1 MIEVL
6 IVALGRVER
15 AVFLD
20 QLPRHRRV
28 LPSADDP
35 NRYATVTFR
44 VPMIGQR
51 IPHNREV
58 ATVIIPKNAD
68 AGEAIQR
75 AITRWSPKSILVLGA
90 ATALP
95 NTELNVGDVLVAE
108 RLFDADSEI
117 SCLVKAGQSLAGQG
131 FFKAVRDLE
140 VSRWKALLERG
151 NNAKKHLGTVAFSS
165 GSEAN
170 AEDLRSRFQ
179 SAMALARDGAKVLSS
194 LANLP
199 SAPSFVGILGLI
211 DVNDEAASMQ
221 VAMRN
226 AAAFALACLGK
237 EPEKTGSSLG
247 SLTTDAEKRMAQAEK
262 LYMIATGLLQK
273 GQLEEALKGYQHALA
288 ADPDYAE
295 AYSNRGV
302 VKSAL
307 GDLDGAIADYNM
319 AVKLKT
325 DLGAAFYN
333 LACAHGSR
341 AKQSD
346 PERQESDLVEALK
359 CLGKALKNGFT
370 NLDHVAQDEDL
381 SLLHD
386 RAEFQTFLA
395 PKAST

>member
-15 AVFLD
+15 AVLLE

-35 NRYATVTFR
+35 NRYATVTFQ

-58 ATVIIPKNAD
+58 ATVIIPKDAD

-75 AITRWSPKSILVLGA
+75 AITRWSPKYILVLGA

-95 NTELNVGDVLVAE
+95 ETELKVGDVLVAE

-117 SCLVKAGQSLAGQG
+117 SCLVKSGQSLADQG

-140 VSRWKALLERG
+140 VSRWKSLLERG
-151 NNAKKHLGTVAFSS
+151 NEAQKHLGTVAYSS
-165 GSEAN
+165 KSEPSAK
-170 AEDLRSRFQ
+170 ELRSRFQ
-179 SAMALARDGAKVLSS
+179 SAMAVARDGAHVLSS
-194 LANLP
+194 LAKLP
-199 SAPSFVGILGLI
+199 DAPSFVGILGLI
-211 DVNDEAASMQ
+211 DAGNVDGSMP

-237 EPEKTGSSLG
+237 VPEKSSSK
-247 SLTTDAEKRMAQAEK
+247 SLTSDAEKRMAQAEK
-262 LYMIATGLLQK
+262 LYMVATGLLQK
-273 GQLEEALKGYQHALA
+273 GQLQEALTGYQHALA

-307 GDLDGAIADYNM
+307 GDIDGAIADYNT
-319 AVKLKT
+319 AVKLKP

-341 AKQSD
+341 AKQQADGSR
-346 PERQESDLVEALK
+346 EEDLEKSLQ
-359 CLGKALKNGFT
+359 CLDKALKNGFT

-395 PKAST
+395 QKASS

>member
-15 AVFLD
+15 AVLLE

-58 ATVIIPKNAD
+58 ATVIIPKDCD

-95 NTELNVGDVLVAE
+95 DTELKVGDVLVAE

-117 SCLVKAGQSLAGQG
+117 SCLVKSGQSLANQG

-140 VSRWKALLERG
+140 NSRWKALLERG

-165 GSEAN
+165 KSEPS

-179 SAMALARDGAKVLSS
+179 SAMAVARDGAKVLSS

-199 SAPSFVGILGLI
+199 NAPSFVGVLGLI
-211 DVNDEAASMQ
+211 DTNDEAASMQ

-226 AAAFALACLGK
+226 AAAFSLACLGK
-237 EPEKTGSSLG
+237 EPEKTGSALG
-247 SLTTDAEKRMAQAEK
+247 SLSTQAEKRMAQAEK
-262 LYMIATGLLQK
+262 LYMVATGLLQK
-273 GQLEEALKGYQHALA
+273 GQLDEALKGYQHALA

-302 VKSAL
+302 VKAAL

-333 LACAHGSR
+333 LACAHGLR

-346 PERQESDLVEALK
+346 EELREADLLK
-359 CLGKALKNGFT
+359 SLQCLQKALENGFT

-381 SLLHD
+381 SLLRD

-395 PKAST
+395 SKASS